1 MGSFILPR
9 RCVVLIGPRIIGWF
23 HAGAMHSRQH
33 IRVTLRGCAAT
44 DEGSAIVEFSLTMP
58 VVVVFCLAAISFA
71 LVVQQD
77 IALTDA
83 VAAGTKYGANG
94 HGNDLAGM
102 KSTATTA
109 GSGISGL
116 VVTATKYCSCS
127 PGGAVVTCTMTCYPF
142 PITPAQYVSVTATA
156 PAPLLF
162 AITGLPSSLPLS
174 ASSTLRA
181 PW

>member
-1 MGSFILPR
+1 MFGGIPR
-9 RCVVLIGPRIIGWF
+9 
-23 HAGAMHSRQH
+23 AE
-33 IRVTLRGCAAT
+33 
-44 DEGSAIVEFSLTMP
+44 EGSALVEFSLTMP
-58 VVVVFCLAAISFA
+58 VVVLFCMAAISFA
-71 LVVQQD
+71 LVIQQD

-102 KSTATTA
+102 KSAATAA
-109 GSGISGL
+109 GSGVSGL
-116 VVTATKYCSCS
+116 AVTATKYCSCS
-127 PGGAVVTCTMTCYPF
+127 PGGAAIACTTTCYPF
-142 PITPAQYVSVTATA
+142 PITPAQYVTVTATA

-162 AITGLPSSLPLS
+162 AVTGLPSSFPLS

>member
-1 MGSFILPR
+1 MGWS
-9 RCVVLIGPRIIGWF
+9 RIKALRSRG
-23 HAGAMHSRQH
+23 AGAE
-33 IRVTLRGCAAT
+33 
-44 DEGSAIVEFSLTMP
+44 EGSALVEFSLTMP
-58 VVVVFCLAAISFA
+58 VVVVFCLVAISFA

-83 VAAGTKYGANG
+83 VAAATKYGANG

-102 KSTATTA
+102 QSAATTS
-109 GSGISGL
+109 GSGISGM

-127 PGGAVVTCTMTCYPF
+127 PGGEVVSCTTTCYPF

>member
-1 MGSFILPR
+1 L
-9 RCVVLIGPRIIGWF
+9 VEDRIMQRLQADAVRLSHRIC
-23 HAGAMHSRQH
+23 R
-33 IRVTLRGCAAT
+33 ICRVTSRR
-44 DEGSAIVEFSLTMP
+44 DEGSALVEFSLTMP
-58 VVVVFCLAAISFA
+58 AVVLFCLAAISFA
-71 LVVQQD
+71 LVIQQD
-77 IALTDA
+77 VILTDA

-102 KSTATTA
+102 QSTVTA
-109 GSGISGL
+109 QASGVSGV
-116 VVTATKYCSCS
+116 VVTAAKYCSCS
-127 PGGAVVTCTMTCYPF
+127 PGGTAVTCTTTCYPF
-142 PITPAQYVSVTATA
+142 PITPAQYVTVTATA

>member
-1 MGSFILPR
+1 MVEDRVMR
-9 RCVVLIGPRIIGWF
+9 RL
-23 HAGAMHSRQH
+23 HAGAVGAGPRTCKIFRFPSGRE
-33 IRVTLRGCAAT
+33 
-44 DEGSAIVEFSLTMP
+44 EGSALVEFSLTMP
-58 VVVVFCLAAISFA
+58 AVILFCLAAISFA
-71 LVVQQD
+71 LVIQQD
-77 IALTDA
+77 VILVDA

-102 KSTATTA
+102 QSTVTA
-109 GSGISGL
+109 QASGVSGV

-127 PGGAVVTCTMTCYPF
+127 PGGAAVSCSTTCYPF
-142 PITPAQYVSVTATA
+142 PITPAQYVTVTATA

-162 AITGLPSSLPLS
+162 AVTGLPSSLPLS

>member
-1 MGSFILPR
+1 MVGSQIIR
-9 RCVVLIGPRIIGWF
+9 RVGTGT
-23 HAGAMHSRQH
+23 G
-33 IRVTLRGCAAT
+33 
-44 DEGSAIVEFSLTMP
+44 DEGSALVEFSLTMP
-58 VVVVFCLAAISFA
+58 AVVLFCLATISFA

-94 HGNDLAGM
+94 HGSDLAGM
-102 KSTATTA
+102 QSAATTA
-109 GSGISGL
+109 ASGVSGL
-116 VVTATKYCSCS
+116 VVTAAKYCSCS
-127 PGGAVVTCTMTCYPF
+127 PGGSAVSCATTCYPY
-142 PITPAQYVSVTATA
+142 PITPAQYVTVSATA

-162 AITGLPSSLPLS
+162 ALTGLPSSLPLS

>member
-1 MGSFILPR
+1 LR
-9 RCVVLIGPRIIGWF
+9 RFVFLIGPQIRTTVRAIFRGRM
-23 HAGAMHSRQH
+23 GAE
-33 IRVTLRGCAAT
+33 
-44 DEGSAIVEFSLTMP
+44 EGSALVEFSLTMP
-58 VVVVFCLAAISFA
+58 VVAVFCLAAVSFA

-77 IALTDA
+77 ILLTDA

-102 KSTATTA
+102 KSAAATA
-109 GSGISGL
+109 GSGVPGLAIS
-116 VVTATKYCSCS
+116 AKKYCSCS
-127 PGGAVVTCTMTCYPF
+127 PGGAAVTCTTTCYPF
-142 PITPAQYVSVTATA
+142 PITPAQYVTVTATA

-162 AITGLPSSLPLS
+162 AVTGLPSSLPLS